1 MRLSE
6 LKKMVKEEYTRYL
19 AEQAMPSLPPNP
31 GAGGASPMG
40 GPGAGP
46 GAGAPKVT
54 VEPGDIDVMGSEDAE
69 ATLRDIY
76 DMLKDYFEGG
86 EEMGDEMP
94 PMDDVEGG
102 GDEEADLAEWTG
114 NMSKD
119 KKATTTHSGKY
130 GAAGYKN
137 FSKTSGH
144 TGFGDAGGSKK
155 LNEIKRMKKL
165 ANIIK

>member
-1 MRLSE
+1 MNLRQ
-6 LKKMVKEEYTRYL
+6 LKRMIRKEYSNYL
-19 AEQAMPSLPPNP
+19 HEQEEI
-31 GAGGASPMG
+31 G
-40 GPGAGP
+40 
-46 GAGAPKVT
+46 V
-54 VEPGDIDVMGSEDAE
+54 DVQPDDVDAE
-69 ATLRDIY
+69 MGDEMGDNAEETLRDIY